1 MSDVLLESPQGLCTV
16 TRNAFTPEACAA
28 WIQRTEALGYRP
40 TGARYPA
47 SYRDNDRLVFDDPQ
61 LAATLFARMR
71 AQLPEAVERDGRRWR
86 LVGLNERFR
95 CCRYRGGQR
104 FAIHRDGAYVRSPTV
119 RSLLTFMVYLND
131 AAEFTGGA
139 TRYFAS
145 RDASAPP
152 VAVVRPE
159 VGALVVFGHDVWHEG
174 EAVHTGT
181 KYVLRSDV
189 LYELDDAAPGA
200 EPLSGGAAGEKP
212 QEGHTGYVWQ
222 AVDLGDGRVAS
233 GARDGT
239 VRVWRVRGG
248 GLACEQVIP
257 AGSGSVTSL
266 LAQAGT
272 LWGGTREGTLR
283 RWRVAE
289 GLRPLSPVPGDA
301 AVLCLAALPGGRV
314 AVGDGAGR
322 IQLRDADG
330 GLDRVLRGHSGWVWS
345 LLPDDGALLSAGEDG
360 TVRRWRGGAVEVVQR
375 CASPARALA
384 RTQDGVLVGTA
395 AGEVLRLGSD
405 APLARHAGAVRALAA
420 LPGGRFA
427 SGGEDDRVRVW
438 TAAGEPLAE
447 HRHGDFVTSL
457 LPLADGRL
465 LSTSYDATLR
475 VWGR

>member
-1 MSDVLLESPQGLCTV
+1 MPDVLLESPQGLCTV
-16 TRNAFTPEACAA
+16 TRGAFSPEACAA
-28 WIQRTEALGYRP
+28 WIQRTESLGYQP

-71 AQLPEAVERDGRRWR
+71 AQLPATVERDGWRWR

-131 AAEFTGGA
+131 AAGFTGGA

-152 VAVVRPE
+152 LAVVRPE

-174 EAVHTGT
+174 EAVHGGT

-189 LYELDDAAPGA
+189 LYERVDAVEA
-200 EPLSGGAAGEKP
+200 EVPA
-212 QEGHTGYVWQ
+212 GHTGYVWQ

-239 VRVWRVRGG
+239 VRVWRVGASE
-248 GLACEQVIP
+248 LACAQVLP
-257 AGSGSVTSL
+257 AGPGSVTCL

-272 LWGGTREGTLR
+272 LWGGTREGTLH
-283 RWRVAE
+283 RWRLAD
-289 GLRPLSPVPGDA
+289 GPLEELPPLPGGA
-301 AVLCLAALPGGRV
+301 AALCLAALPGGRV
-314 AVGDGAGR
+314 AAGDGAGG

-330 GLDRVLRGHSGWVWS
+330 QLETVLRGHTGWVWS
-345 LLPDDGALLSAGEDG
+345 LLADDGALLSAGEDG
-360 TVRRWRGGAVEVVQR
+360 SVRRWRGGRGEVVQR
-375 CASPARALA
+375 CGSPVRALA
-384 RTQDGVLVGTA
+384 RIRRGVLLGTA

-405 APLARHAGAVRALAA
+405 APLARHAGAVRALTG

-438 TAAGEPLAE
+438 TTTGEPLAE
-447 HRHGDFVTSL
+447 HGHEDFVTSL
-457 LPLADGRL
+457 LALADGRL

-475 VWGR
+475 VWGP

>member
-1 MSDVLLESPQGLCTV
+1 MPDVLLESPQGLCTV
-16 TRNAFTPEACAA
+16 TRNAFTSEACAA

-47 SYRDNDRLVFDDPQ
+47 SYRDNDRLVFDDPE

-71 AQLPEAVERDGRRWR
+71 AQLPETVERDGWRWR

-104 FAIHRDGAYVRSPTV
+104 FAIHRDGAYVRSSTV

-174 EAVHTGT
+174 EAVHSGT

-189 LYELDDAAPGA
+189 LYERG
-200 EPLSGGAAGEKP
+200 EAAGEEAP
-212 QEGHTGYVWQ
+212 AGHTGYVWQ

-239 VRVWRVRGG
+239 VRVWRVGEN
-248 GLACEQVIP
+248 GLACEQVAP
-257 AGSGSVTSL
+257 AGPGSVTCL

-283 RWRVAE
+283 RWAVTE
-289 GLRPLSPVPGDA
+289 GPLRPLPPLQGDA

-314 AVGDGAGR
+314 AVGDGGGR
-322 IQLRDADG
+322 IQLRGADG
-330 GLDRVLRGHSGWVWS
+330 ALETVLRGHRGWVWS

-360 TVRRWRGGAVEVVQR
+360 TVRRWRDGRGEVVQR

-384 RTQDGVLVGTA
+384 RTPAGVLVGTA
-395 AGEVLRLGSD
+395 AGEVLRLGSG

-420 LPGGRFA
+420 LSGGRFA

-438 TAAGEPLAE
+438 TETGEPLAE

-465 LSTSYDATLR
+465 LSTSYDTTLR
-475 VWGR
+475 VWSR